1 MVTHISGKV
10 GLDPPTLTILSPLLH
25 RLALAN
31 APRLVLALRPQD
43 ALPEWITHLVY
54 LDKECNVVFQGPKE
68 KMLTG
73 LKGKLG
79 SVGELPGAGI
89 PQEQEHVHT
98 SKGEGQLASSSDS
111 PDDVQDEDS
120 VGEELSLGGI
130 SESKVNKGVF
140 NWRSLGIVERSLAR
154 QQQRALERS
163 DREILVNMEGVRVE
177 YGDKTVLGNWTQRLD
192 DQQTRG
198 LWWDVRR
205 GDRWGIF
212 GPNG

>member
-1 MVTHISGKV
+1 M
-10 GLDPPTLTILSPLLH
+10 GLDPPTLTTLSPLLH

-54 LDKECNVVFQGPKE
+54 LDKESNVVLQGPKA
-68 KMLTG
+68 KMLVE

-89 PQEQEHVHT
+89 LQEQEHVDT
-98 SKGEGQLASSSDS
+98 SKGEGQLAPSSDS
-111 PDDVQDEDS
+111 PDDGEDEDS
-120 VGEELSLGGI
+120 VGEELSLGDT
-130 SESKVNKGVF
+130 SKPKDNTGVCDR
-140 NWRSLGIVERSLAR
+140 RSLGMTERSLPR
-154 QQQRALERS
+154 REQRALERS
-163 DREILVNMEGVRVE
+163 DREILVNMKGVRVE
-177 YGDKTVLGNWTQRLD
+177 YGDKTVLGNWTQRVD